1 MKLEYDRE
9 QVEEAVHRIVKRTM
23 QMDLTWD
30 WPCGVAYYGVAA
42 AYERTGKKE
51 YLELLQARVD
61 ELISL
66 GLPETWTVNTCAMGH
81 CLMTLYEAG
90 GQPRYRELL
99 KSKIEYLRTEALRF
113 GNHVLQ
119 HTVSPQND
127 FPEQAWA
134 DTLFMAAYL
143 MLRYGVAEEDTE
155 LIQDALNQWYWH
167 INYLQDPESAF
178 FYHGYDN
185 ISKGHR
191 GIQGNFQKVDPGLGS
206 GTGACLSLRS
216 FGLRGVL
223 RIKDKILYLFLLCPG
238 AEADII
244 LPCPVFCKAEMLPG
258 ETLRKG
264 SL

>member
-134 DTLFMAAYL
+134 DTCLW
-143 MLRYGVAEEDTE
+143 R
-155 LIQDALNQWYWH
+155 H
-167 INYLQDPESAF
+167 I
-178 FYHGYDN
+178 
-185 ISKGHR
+185 
-191 GIQGNFQKVDPGLGS
+191 
-206 GTGACLSLRS
+206 
-216 FGLRGVL
+216 
-223 RIKDKILYLFLLCPG
+223 
-238 AEADII
+238 
-244 LPCPVFCKAEMLPG
+244 
-258 ETLRKG
+258 
-264 SL
+264 

>member
-1 MKLEYDRE
+1 
-9 QVEEAVHRIVKRTM
+9 
-23 QMDLTWD
+23 
-30 WPCGVAYYGVAA
+30 
-42 AYERTGKKE
+42 
-51 YLELLQARVD
+51 
-61 ELISL
+61 
-66 GLPETWTVNTCAMGH
+66 MGG
-81 CLMTLYEAG
+81 Y
-90 GQPRYRELL
+90 
-99 KSKIEYLRTEALRF
+99 
-113 GNHVLQ
+113 
-119 HTVSPQND
+119 
-127 FPEQAWA
+127 
-134 DTLFMAAYL
+134 LFMAAYL

-238 AEADII
+238 AEADVV

-258 ETLRKG
+258 DTLRKV